1 MNSYDIK
8 KEEYRRLHALA
19 RILGM
24 DDAAYRDMLMDR
36 YGVRSSK
43 ELHSATRKALIRDLT
58 SQVSIKSKR
67 FNDLK
72 DRQDKATPAQLRA
85 VEAMWNQVTRMETA
99 ADKRKALD
107 SFVHRLTGVRL
118 LRWCSKKDIRSL
130 IKAIQAMGALAPDQF
145 NSQNK
150 KEASNG

>member
-8 KEEYRRLHALA
+8 KEEFRRLHALA
-19 RILGM
+19 HILGM
-24 DDAAYRDMLMDR
+24 DDEAYRDMLMDR

-58 SQVSIKSKR
+58 SQVSIKTKR
-67 FNDLK
+67 FTDFK
-72 DRQDKATPAQLRA
+72 DRQDKASPAQLRA
-85 VEAMWNQVTRMETA
+85 VEAMWNQVTRMEIA

-118 LRWCSKKDIRSL
+118 LRWCSKKDIRVI
-130 IKAIQAMGALAPDQF
+130 IKAIQAMGALSPEQF
-145 NSQNK
+145 NNNQK
-150 KEASNG
+150 KVVTNG